1 MVGSTK
7 DPEDGKAVAA
17 SVFAAVI
24 VYAVRIFLSFP
35 LLRCSPAL
43 VCDPKRPLPNHS
55 VFFQLLKNVKLTIP
69 GRL

>member
-24 VYAVRIFLSFP
+24 VYAVRTSFFPPVVSLHSFANQNDPFL
-35 LLRCSPAL
+35 LILSPH
-43 VCDPKRPLPNHS
+43 P
-55 VFFQLLKNVKLTIP
+55 LKNTPV
-69 GRL
+69 